1 MQPNWNET
9 EKAIYKAWNSGQFDK
24 LGMRRVCENVANKL
38 GSTPASVRSIYAR
51 MKKYGAF
58 PKPKEKK
65 KYIQV
70 SFRMSEE
77 LHQDLKEKAYKTGK
91 SLNNLIT
98 RGVKRILK

>member
-9 EKAIYKAWNSGQFDK
+9 ENAIYKAWNSGQFDK
-24 LGMRRVCENVANKL
+24 LGTNRVCENVANKL

-58 PKPKEKK
+58 PQPKEKK
-65 KYIQV
+65 KYVQV

-77 LHQDLKEKAYKTGK
+77 LHLKLKEKAYKTGK

-98 RGVKRILK
+98 RGVKKIL